1 MISGERLVV
10 SLAAAAAHGEVLRTE
25 ITPERETETPC
36 QRGALSPRRAPYR
49 SSPFRGPVS
58 CGPLR

>member
-10 SLAAAAAHGEVLRTE
+10 SLAAAAHGEVLRTE

-36 QRGALSPRRAPYR
+36 QRGALSPRRAP
-49 SSPFRGPVS
+49 
-58 CGPLR
+58 